1 MVAPNLFGELQK
13 IIKSVGPATVNYGK
27 EIANHVRN
35 RTRNEGVTMYGN
47 RFKPY
52 SSAYAAR
59 KKGGRVAPVT
69 LTDTK
74 KMLDSIKVRNEQA
87 VLDDKG
93 RIQIEVGPIGVENIR
108 IAENHQ
114 FGIGGVP
121 TRPFMGVT
129 PEEQKELLR
138 VFDGEFYR
146 PTATKDEILYKL

>member
-13 IIKSVGPATVNYGK
+13 IIKHTVPAAIRYGN

-35 RTRNEGVTMYGN
+35 RTRNQGVTMYGN

-59 KKGGRVAPVT
+59 KKGGAVAPVT

-74 KMLDSIKVRNEQA
+74 RMLDSIRVTNQEA
-87 VLDDKG
+87 VLDERG
-93 RIQIEVGPIGVENIR
+93 RVEIKVGPVGVENIQ
-108 IAENHQ
+108 IAQNHQ
-114 FGIGGVP
+114 YGIGVP

-129 PEEQKELLR
+129 PEEQKQLLR
-138 VFDGEFYR
+138 VFDDAMYR
-146 PTATKDEILYKL
+146 PLSTNDEIVYKI

>member
-1 MVAPNLFGELQK
+1 MVAPNLFGQLDK
-13 IIKSVGPATVNYGK
+13 IIKSVAPATVNYGK

-35 RTRNEGVTMYGN
+35 RTRNQGVTMYGN
-47 RFKPY
+47 QFKPY

-69 LTDTK
+69 LG
-74 KMLDSIKVRNEQA
+74 I
-87 VLDDKG
+87 
-93 RIQIEVGPIGVENIR
+93 ENIR

-114 FGIGGVP
+114 FGIGVP

-138 VFDGEFYR
+138 VFDDTMYR
-146 PTATKDEILYKL
+146 PVSTKDEIIYKL

>member
-13 IIKSVGPATVNYGK
+13 IIKSVGPATIDYGK
-27 EIANHVRN
+27 EIANHVRS
-35 RTRNEGVTMYGN
+35 RTRNQGVTMYGN

-52 SSAYAAR
+52 SSSYAAR
-59 KKGGRVAPVT
+59 KKGGRTTPVT

-74 KMLDSIKVRNEQA
+74 RMLDSIKVRNEQA
-87 VLDDKG
+87 VLDSNG
-93 RIQIEVGPIGVENIR
+93 RLQIEVGPVGVENIR

-121 TRPFMGVT
+121 TRPFMGIT

-138 VFDGEFYR
+138 VFDDAMYR
-146 PTATKDEILYKL
+146 PVSTKDEIIYKL